1 MRWIGL
7 HVGLEDAIISEK
19 KPECFTDNVTSTGV
33 DEFRVGLKLGLGFM
47 VDSETAGQKLTF
59 GLWLDSRSS
68 LILSHG

>member
-19 KPECFTDNVTSTGV
+19 KSECFTDNVTSTGV
-33 DEFRVGLKLGLGFM
+33 DEFRVGLKMGLGFV
-47 VDSETAGQKLTF
+47 VDSEITGQKIAF

-68 LILSHG
+68 LSLSHS